1 MSNTLSNETGQ
12 TNGRVEDRVVELV
25 GLAGDA
31 TTQMA
36 TELKALGWEVRTPN
50 DGANDGADE
59 AALSGLVFDPGLLG
73 PTSDPQIADPAA
85 ELRAAI
91 EHARTRF
98 VSSGGRVVV
107 IASRDYLG
115 APEHVAQAAAGGALI
130 SAVRSLALELGRS
143 AITVNLVV
151 GLPTRPADNAPQGAG
166 ADGAGTSVGA
176 HVEAL
181 LPWELTTADIAA
193 TTDFLLDPRSS
204 YITGQVLHCTGGASL
219 LSSLSA

>member
-1 MSNTLSNETGQ
+1 MSNTLSNETGE
-12 TNGRVEDRVVELV
+12 TSGTVVDRVVELV
-25 GLAGDA
+25 GPAGDA

-36 TELKALGWEVRTPN
+36 MELKALGWDVRTAG
-50 DGANDGADE
+50 DGASE
-59 AALSGLVFDPGLLG
+59 AVLSGLVFDPGLLD
-73 PTSDPQIADPAA
+73 PTTDPQMTDPAA

-91 EHARTRF
+91 EHARARF
-98 VSSGGRVVV
+98 APSGGRVVV

-115 APEHVAQAAAGGALI
+115 APENVAQAAAGGALI

-151 GLPTRPADNAPQGAG
+151 GLPLQPADNA
-166 ADGAGTSVGA
+166 ADGVSAYVGA
-176 HVEAL
+176 HAEAL
-181 LPWELTTADIAA
+181 LPSKPTTADVAA
-193 TTDFLLDPRSS
+193 TADFLLDPRSS